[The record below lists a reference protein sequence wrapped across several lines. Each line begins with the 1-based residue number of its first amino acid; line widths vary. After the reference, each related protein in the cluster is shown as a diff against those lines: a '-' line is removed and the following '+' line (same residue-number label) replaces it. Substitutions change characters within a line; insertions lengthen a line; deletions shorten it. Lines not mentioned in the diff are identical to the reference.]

1 MISIVDTTLNTTGL
15 YYGSFCLVSC
25 RVYTVCICVHLFSLK
40 YLPST
45 RRTARIFVDRTKLYR
60 PKWCNETDETVEM
73 RPDQTSISAGER
85 ERAKEIHCSVLYAHR
100 EFYTKAVYCCTTT
113 FLFPLTFSLL
123 KNRVG
128 VVGILVFI
136 SHFIFSHTT
145 QFGLPNSSISVE
157 P

>member
-1 MISIVDTTLNTTGL
+1 MVVLSCV
-15 YYGSFCLVSC
+15 VSC
-25 RVYTVCICVHLFSLK
+25 IHCLYLCTFVFVEIFSVDATYSTYIRRPNQTVPTEMVQWNGWD
-40 YLPST
+40 
-45 RRTARIFVDRTKLYR
+45 RR
-60 PKWCNETDETVEM
+60 NET
-73 RPDQTSISAGER
+73 RPNEHIGGRER

-113 FLFPLTFSLL
+113 FFFPLTFSLL

-157 P
+157 PWIGCAQSLET